1 MSVRSASTPSAR
13 AIFGANLRRVRQA
26 RGLSQE
32 ALGDAADMHRTAVG
46 AVERGE
52 ANVTIDNMERL
63 AAAIGVELSELLD
76 GRGLSDGSQS

>member
-1 MSVRSASTPSAR
+1 MRRAPAPSAR
-13 AIFGANLRRVRQA
+13 VVFGANLRRTREA

-32 ALGDAADMHRTAVG
+32 ALGAAANMHRTAVG

-63 AAAIGVELSELLD
+63 AKAVEVDLSELLNR
-76 GRGLSDGSQS
+76 RGA

>member
-1 MSVRSASTPSAR
+1 MICAPVRRPTSTSAR
-13 AIFGANLRRVRQA
+13 AVFGANLRRARES

-32 ALGDAADMHRTAVG
+32 ALGAAADMHRTAVG

-63 AAAIGVELSELLD
+63 AAAVGIELSELLA
-76 GRGLSDGSQS
+76 GRE

>member
-1 MSVRSASTPSAR
+1 MRRASAPSAR
-13 AIFGANLRRVRQA
+13 TVFGANLRRAREA

-32 ALGDAADMHRTAVG
+32 ALGAAANMHRTAVG

-63 AAAIGVELSELLD
+63 AVAVEVDLSELLD
-76 GRGLSDGSQS
+76 RRGARGGAQG

>member
-1 MSVRSASTPSAR
+1 MRSAPAASAR
-13 AIFGANLRRVRQA
+13 AVFAANLRRAREA

-32 ALGDAADMHRTAVG
+32 ALGDAAHMHRTAVG

-63 AAAIGVELSELLD
+63 ATAVGVDLSELLD
-76 GRGLSDGSQS
+76 RRGASGGSQG

>member
-1 MSVRSASTPSAR
+1 VRRPAATSAR
-13 AIFGANLRRVRQA
+13 SVFGANLRRAREA

-32 ALGDAADMHRTAVG
+32 ALGAAAEMHRTAVG

-63 AAAIGVELSELLD
+63 AAAVGMDMSELLNR
-76 GRGLSDGSQS
+76 RGASGGSQG